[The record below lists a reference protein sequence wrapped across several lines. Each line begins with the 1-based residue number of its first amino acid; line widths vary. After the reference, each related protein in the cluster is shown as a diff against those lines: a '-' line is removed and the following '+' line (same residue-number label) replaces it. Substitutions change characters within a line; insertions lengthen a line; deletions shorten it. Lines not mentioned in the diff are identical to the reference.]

1 LNEVL
6 IKTII
11 AGIPEK
17 PGIYQFFSR
26 DRELL
31 YVGKAK
37 NLKKRVASYFNRTT
51 SQSRK
56 LQMLVHKIADIIYII
71 VDTESD
77 ALLLENNLIKKHQP
91 RYNVMLKD
99 DKTFPWICVKNE
111 RFPRVFATRRFEKD
125 DSMYFGPY
133 TSMVMVKTIM
143 DLIRKLYPLRTCS
156 YNLSEENINKGKF
169 RVCLEYHLNNCKG
182 PCEKLQS
189 VEEYN
194 AGIKQIRDILGGNL
208 TAVMHH
214 LTRAMK
220 IYASEYRFE
229 EAEIM
234 KQKINLLKRYQSR
247 STVVNTRITNVDVFT
262 IALNDKYAAVNYFKV
277 INGAIIQS
285 HNVEL
290 VHKLDESRED
300 LLALAITE
308 IIHKFN
314 SNPKEII
321 VPFQI
326 DRSFIKTKVTVPK
339 TGDKKKLLEL
349 SSRNSKAY
357 LSDRQNIRRSQ
368 DRKSTVTRVLQK
380 VQEDLRLISLPGYI
394 ECFDNSNIQGA
405 QPVASCVVFK
415 DGKPVR
421 SEYRH
426 FNVKTVIGPDDYAS
440 MQEIVLRRYKRL
452 LDEKK
457 TLPDLIIIDGGKG
470 QLNAALESLESLKL
484 KGKISI
490 IAIAKKLEEI
500 YVPHDPF
507 PVYLDK
513 NSTSLKF
520 IQRIRNEAH
529 RFGIAFHRH
538 KRSTAMLQ
546 SQLDQIKGVGQ
557 KTKAKLLMYF
567 GDIESIKGSE
577 KSVLEDIVGRKQAG
591 IVHEYFHPQ
600 I

>member
-1 LNEVL
+1 
-6 IKTII
+6 
-11 AGIPEK
+11 
-17 PGIYQFFSR
+17 
-26 DRELL
+26 
-31 YVGKAK
+31 
-37 NLKKRVASYFNRTT
+37 
-51 SQSRK
+51 
-56 LQMLVHKIADIIYII
+56 M
-71 VDTESD
+71 
-77 ALLLENNLIKKHQP
+77 
-91 RYNVMLKD
+91 
-99 DKTFPWICVKNE
+99 
-111 RFPRVFATRRFEKD
+111 
-125 DSMYFGPY
+125 
-133 TSMVMVKTIM
+133 
-143 DLIRKLYPLRTCS
+143 
-156 YNLSEENINKGKF
+156 
-169 RVCLEYHLNNCKG
+169 
-182 PCEKLQS
+182 
-189 VEEYN
+189 
-194 AGIKQIRDILGGNL
+194 
-208 TAVMHH
+208 
-214 LTRAMK
+214 
-220 IYASEYRFE
+220 
-229 EAEIM
+229 
-234 KQKINLLKRYQSR
+234 
-247 STVVNTRITNVDVFT
+247 
-262 IALNDKYAAVNYFKV
+262 
-277 INGAIIQS
+277 
-285 HNVEL
+285 
-290 VHKLDESRED
+290 
-300 LLALAITE
+300 
-308 IIHKFN
+308 
-314 SNPKEII
+314 
-321 VPFQI
+321 PFQI

>member
-1 LNEVL
+1 MNEVL